1 MATSGRSALLSST
14 SSGPKSTL
22 ENSNPEED
30 DGQNL
35 WSTILS
41 EVSTHSRSKL
51 PSGKNVLVMGEV
63 GSGKTTLVAKLQ
75 GIEEYMKGR
84 GLEYLYFSVHD
95 DDIDDHTR
103 CNAWVLDG
111 DLYHK
116 GLQGVAVPVDSVE
129 NTLLLIT
136 VDMSRPWNA
145 LDSLQKWAAVARE
158 HIDKLRV
165 APEKLREL
173 EHRIVKQFQEY
184 IEPGSGEDGV
194 PQRRSEEEEG
204 VLLPLGDNTLTHNLG
219 IPVVV
224 VCTKCDAIST
234 LEKEHDYRDEH
245 LDFIQSHIRQFCLH
259 HGATL
264 LYTSVK
270 EMKNLDIL
278 YKYLV
283 HRLYGFPFH
292 CGAQVVE
299 KDAVFIPSGWDNE
312 KKIAILYENFQT
324 VKADD
329 NYEDV
334 IVKPPVR
341 KIVHEKEIQAE
352 DDQVFLVKLQD
363 TSSRAPTG
371 SPRTSNRS
379 AAANVANAMPQSGRY
394 MTLQAHCFVPAL
406 RIFSLLCLDAAGQT
420 SEGVLANFFNS
431 LLTKK
436 AGTGA
441 PGTPGGGNNTPGTVR
456 KSGSKLG
463 LGDVQAELDRI
474 SSRETDSDLTNANDT
489 PATDGQ
495 DT

>member
-1 MATSGRSALLSST
+1 AATSGRSALFTSPAKMATSGRSALLSST
-14 SSGPKSTL
+14 STGAKSAL
-22 ENSNPEED
+22 DNSNPEED
-30 DGQNL
+30 DGQDL

-116 GLQGVAVPVDSVE
+116 GLQGVAVPVDAIS

-165 APEKLREL
+165 APEMLREL
-173 EHRIVKQFQEY
+173 EHRLVKQFQEY
-184 IEPGSGEDGV
+184 TEPGSGEDGT
-194 PQRRSEEEEG
+194 PQRRSEEEES

-245 LDFIQSHIRQFCLH
+245 LDFIQSHIRHFCLQY
-259 HGATL
+259 GASL
-264 LYTSVK
+264 VYTSVK

-292 CGAQVVE
+292 CPAQVVE
-299 KDAVFIPSGWDNE
+299 RDAVFIPSGWDNE
-312 KKIAILYENFQT
+312 KKIAILHENFQT
-324 VKADD
+324 VKTDD
-329 NYEDV
+329 HFEDV

-341 KIVHEKEIQAE
+341 K
-352 DDQVFLVKLQD
+352 D
-363 TSSRAPTG
+363 TTSRAPTG

-379 AAANVANAMPQSGRY
+379 AAANVANTMPQS
-394 MTLQAHCFVPAL
+394 
-406 RIFSLLCLDAAGQT
+406 GQT

-436 AGTGA
+436 AGTGG

-456 KSGSKLG
+456 KSGENKHTHTHRAVFVGTHPSPP
-463 LGDVQAELDRI
+463 
-474 SSRETDSDLTNANDT
+474 SSSSSLFPFVAL
-489 PATDGQ
+489 
-495 DT
+495 